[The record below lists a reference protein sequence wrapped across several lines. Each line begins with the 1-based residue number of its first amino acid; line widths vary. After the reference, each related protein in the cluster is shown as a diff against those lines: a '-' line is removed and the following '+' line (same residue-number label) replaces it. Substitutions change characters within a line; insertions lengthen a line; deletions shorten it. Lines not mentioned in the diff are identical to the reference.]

1 MNNFR
6 PKTIFCDIDGT
17 LIVHSP
23 PTVAAKVDHHCEVL
37 PKTIDNLH
45 EWDRLGYNIILVT
58 GRKESMRTQT
68 ERQLLEAG
76 IIYDKLIMGLG
87 GGDRILINDRK
98 PDGRATAWT
107 INQQRDEGLAK
118 FTFENLNVT
127 AHEYFKAWAK
137 KDIAALGCMFDDAI
151 TLKDWNISK
160 QGKEQVLLANQAIFD
175 SVQDLEVDIH
185 DISHSGNIVFAQI
198 VIRVNGEIL
207 PVVDILEFNNSGKIK
222 SITAYRGN

>member
-1 MNNFR
+1 QTTSMVEVHFACIEIAGHTSGFYFLMKQQTECKNKTNNWSNYLMNNFR

-151 TLKDWNISK
+151 TLKDWNIS
-160 QGKEQVLLANQAIFD
+160 
-175 SVQDLEVDIH
+175 
-185 DISHSGNIVFAQI
+185 
-198 VIRVNGEIL
+198 
-207 PVVDILEFNNSGKIK
+207 
-222 SITAYRGN
+222 